1 MHKKITFLALLT
13 VVVSGASFAFA
24 QEMGESRMKGPGKME
39 QRDPAQMI
47 QKRLDRLTQE
57 LNLTADQQAKIKDLL
72 TKSAQEI
79 KERMQSMQ
87 QQMRQAREKEAVAIK
102 ALLTADQQAK
112 FEELKANRQQMRQE
126 KKEPAGPEM

>member
-1 MHKKITFLALLT
+1 
-13 VVVSGASFAFA
+13 
-24 QEMGESRMKGPGKME
+24 
-39 QRDPAQMI
+39 
-47 QKRLDRLTQE
+47 
-57 LNLTADQQAKIKDLL
+57 
-72 TKSAQEI
+72 
-79 KERMQSMQ
+79 MQ